1 MKDAVKKVRTNSRIR
16 AEFAAGGDMP
26 RFFDCK
32 IIAVKRHYGLKNCS
46 VLSFF
51 QREERAVLLEREF
64 VTSLCAAALIAND
77 CA

>member
-1 MKDAVKKVRTNSRIR
+1 MKDAVNKVRTNSKDR
-16 AEFAAGGDMP
+16 AGFAAVGDIP
-26 RFFDCK
+26 RFVDCK
-32 IIAVKRHYGLKNCS
+32 MIAVKRHYGLKNCS